1 MELEIQ
7 AGNLTEIVSMLNEFL
22 KGMRKVEKDVVIL
35 AKSEGVKKNL

>member
-35 AKSEGVKKNL
+35 ANPRV